1 VARSFPPAADI
12 RLKHLIVDPRAGLC
26 NRLRAIASAKRLSAL
41 TGARCT
47 IAWDWGDY
55 RALFDDETEWMPN
68 CSLSHAEGDVR
79 IPGYRHLH
87 HLQNSEGGSIRNRR
101 VPVTAQ
107 PRIVVRSAYNFFA
120 AEERVPLRYLKG
132 YEAILPWFPQPH
144 SSIMDRVRAMR
155 HDMPPRTV
163 GVHLRRTDNQRAISR
178 SKDEAYFREAD
189 RLVEDGYTIFLAT
202 DNLASLQTMQQ
213 RYGDRLVHYPKAS
226 EMEERWPRAVSR
238 SADVADDI
246 IDLWLLAACDF
257 VIGSSLSSYS
267 RLAIVLNGSD
277 SCKALD
283 RPLATLRDPVSRLW
297 REYVARPA
305 RSVNPP
311 GTTY

>member
-12 RLKHLIVDPRAGLC
+12 RLQHLIVDPLGGLC
-26 NRLRAIASAKRLSAL
+26 NRLRAIAPAKRLASL

-107 PRIVVRSAYNFFA
+107 PRIVVRSAYYFFA

-202 DNLASLQTMQQ
+202 DNLVSLETMQQ
-213 RYGDRLVHYPKAS
+213 RYGEHLIHYPKTTHMA
-226 EMEERWPRAVSR
+226 ERWPRAT
-238 SADVADDI
+238 ADPEDIVDDM

-257 VIGSSLSSYS
+257 VIGSAPSTYS
-267 RLAIVLNGSD
+267 QTAIVLNGSD
-277 SCKALD
+277 RCKVVDL
-283 RPLATLRDPVSRLW
+283 PLATVRNGAARLW
-297 REYVARPA
+297 REYVARPV
-305 RSVNPP
+305 RPMDTP
-311 GTTY
+311 GTT

>member
-1 VARSFPPAADI
+1 ME
-12 RLKHLIVDPRAGLC
+12 H
-26 NRLRAIASAKRLSAL
+26 
-41 TGARCT
+41 
-47 IAWDWGDY
+47 
-55 RALFDDETEWMPN
+55 
-68 CSLSHAEGDVR
+68 EGS
-79 IPGYRHLH
+79 GYRHLP
-87 HLQNSEGGSIRNRR
+87 LLRNGEGGNRRNRR
-101 VPVTAQ
+101 VPVTTD
-107 PRIVVRSAYNFFA
+107 PRVVVRTAHVFFA
-120 AEERVPLRYLKG
+120 AEEPVPLRYTRLF
-132 YEAILPWFPQPH
+132 EAVFPWLPRPH
-144 SSIMDRVRAMR
+144 PLLMERVNAFRQ
-155 HDMPPRTV
+155 DSLPPRTV
-163 GVHLRRTDNQRAISR
+163 GVHIRRTDLLAATTR
-178 SKDEAYFREAD
+178 SPDEAYFRETD
-189 RLVEDGYTIFLAT
+189 RLIDDGYTTFLAT

-226 EMEERWPRAVSR
+226 EMAERWPRAVSR
-238 SADVADDI
+238 SEDVADDI
-246 IDLWLLAACDF
+246 IDLWLLAACNF

>member
-1 VARSFPPAADI
+1 VTA
-12 RLKHLIVDPRAGLC
+12 DPR
-26 NRLRAIASAKRLSAL
+26 
-41 TGARCT
+41 
-47 IAWDWGDY
+47 
-55 RALFDDETEWMPN
+55 
-68 CSLSHAEGDVR
+68 V
-79 IPGYRHLH
+79 
-87 HLQNSEGGSIRNRR
+87 
-101 VPVTAQ
+101 
-107 PRIVVRSAYNFFA
+107 VVRSGYVFTA
-120 AEERVPLRYLKG
+120 AEEPAPLRYTTLFH
-132 YEAILPWFPQPH
+132 AVFPWLPRPH
-144 SSIMDRVRAMR
+144 PLLMERINSFRQAL
-155 HDMPPRTV
+155 PPRTV
-163 GVHLRRTDNQRAISR
+163 GMHIRRTDHRAAIAR
-178 SKDEAYFREAD
+178 SPDEAYFREAD

-226 EMEERWPRAVSR
+226 EMAERWPRAVSR
-238 SADVADDI
+238 SEDVADDI

-277 SCKALD
+277 RCKALD